1 MKEKVRGG
9 NLEPKYP
16 PQPKVG
22 NTVGSF
28 LASSIISD
36 FIVFLPRI
44 VRNARLASN
53 RVHTCSRE

>member
-53 RVHTCSRE
+53 